1 MWGFLLFGCGLWNET
16 NQTYILYN
24 VVFSKSMQQD
34 TKCIK
39 MPEIMNEKIICVIFE
54 KGVDMRSN
62 AW

>member
-1 MWGFLLFGCGLWNET
+1 
-16 NQTYILYN
+16 
-24 VVFSKSMQQD
+24 MQQD

>member
-1 MWGFLLFGCGLWNET
+1 
-16 NQTYILYN
+16 
-24 VVFSKSMQQD
+24 MQQD

-54 KGVDMRSN
+54 KGVDMRNN